1 MKKSLVLMCF
11 VLAVP
16 ALLFSAGAQGGA
28 TGEGGAEGATFA
40 RDADGIPDLEG
51 RTITIWSPISPTT
64 IKKVQNI
71 SETGAVLWLNE
82 ELNMDLQY
90 IHPPQG
96 QEQDGFSIM
105 ISSGSLPDIVMYMDA
120 YYPGGIRG
128 GFNDGVAWPVDDYID
143 EYAPNFKEKILAD
156 EQVARYYKNDN
167 GQIIRFGTKLRPLL
181 DNSMPGAEFSQ
192 ASYIGP
198 LMRKDLL
205 KAAGFAV
212 PVTIDDWYQVLSAMK
227 RNGVE
232 IPYGWG
238 RSGRDQTQF
247 VATFSGAYGVYEDFM
262 IKEDG
267 TVTYGPKE
275 PAFRDYLAEMN
286 KWYEEGLINPDFAVH
301 KDAAN
306 VLPLAAAGKVGAYT
320 THLWNYQSLYFNAV
334 SKDNLDVD
342 YMPVP
347 YPVLR
352 RGGVINR
359 FRHTVFGV
367 GDEKTITVDAKDPI
381 ACVVFLDALYHDK
394 INMKQSFG
402 TEGVTYRYDENGNI
416 RRLTV
421 PEDFDIART
430 DGGGNSR
437 LVGITLYSQDTWLNE
452 TGLDSIKLW
461 AQADYQG
468 KIPSGIT
475 MTPEETDL
483 VSRYKTDLETY
494 SREMITKFIA
504 GVEPIEKFDEF
515 VDQMEKMKVNELIGV
530 YQDAVSRFMAR

>member
-1 MKKSLVLMCF
+1 
-11 VLAVP
+11 
-16 ALLFSAGAQGGA
+16 
-28 TGEGGAEGATFA
+28 
-40 RDADGIPDLEG
+40 
-51 RTITIWSPISPTT
+51 
-64 IKKVQNI
+64 
-71 SETGAVLWLNE
+71 
-82 ELNMDLQY
+82 MDLQY

-120 YYPGGIRG
+120 YYPGGIQG
-128 GFNDGVAWPVDDYID
+128 GLNDGVVWPVDDYID
-143 EYAPNFKEKILAD
+143 EYAPNFKKNIMAD
-156 EQVARYYKNDN
+156 EEVARYYKNDS
-167 GQIIRFGTKLRPLL
+167 GQFIRFGTKLRPLL
-181 DNSMPGAEFSQ
+181 DSSVPGAEFSQ
-192 ASYIGP
+192 AAYIGP

-205 KAAGFAV
+205 KATGLPA
-212 PVTIDDWYQVLSAMK
+212 PVTINDWYRVLTAMK
-227 RNGVE
+227 KNGVE

-262 IKEDG
+262 VKEDG

-275 PAFRDYLAEMN
+275 PAFKAYLTEMN

-301 KDAAN
+301 ADAAN
-306 VLPLAAAGKVGAYT
+306 VLPLAAAGKMGAYT

-334 SKDNLDVD
+334 SKDKLEVD

-347 YPVLR
+347 CPVLNK
-352 RGGVINR
+352 GGVINR

-367 GDEKTITVDAKDPI
+367 GDEKNITVNAADPI
-381 ACVVFLDALYHDK
+381 ACVVFLDALYNDK
-394 INMKQSFG
+394 VNMRQNFG

-416 RRLTV
+416 RTIAV

-437 LVGITLYSQDTWLNE
+437 LVGITLYSQDTWLND
-452 TGLDSIKLW
+452 TGLDAIKVW
-461 AQADYQG
+461 AKDDYRG

-475 MTPEETDL
+475 MTAEEGDL
-483 VSRYKTDLETY
+483 VSKYKTDLETY

-504 GVEPIEKFDEF
+504 GVEPIAKFDAF
-515 VDQMEKMKVNELIGV
+515 VDQMVKMKVNDLIGV
-530 YQDAVSRFMAR
+530 YQDAVDRFMRR